1 MGIMTEFNSFI
12 ESIEKPEDQETMR
25 DIFNWMDENFPKL
38 ETTVKW
44 NQPMYTDHGT
54 FIIAFSKAKKH
65 FSVAPEAKTMKQF
78 SERIEQAGYAQT
90 PNLFKI
96 QLTQEINF
104 DLLKDI
110 ITYNIEDKKDCSTFW
125 RK

>member
-1 MGIMTEFNSFI
+1 MTEFNSFI

>member
-1 MGIMTEFNSFI
+1 MTEFNSFI

-96 QLTQEINF
+96 QWTQEINF
-104 DLLKDI
+104 ELLKDI

>member
-1 MGIMTEFNSFI
+1 MTEFNSFI

-25 DIFNWMDENFPKL
+25 NIFNWMDENFPQL

-65 FSVAPEAKTMKQF
+65 FSVDPESKTMEQF
-78 SERIEQAGYAQT
+78 SERIEQADYAQT